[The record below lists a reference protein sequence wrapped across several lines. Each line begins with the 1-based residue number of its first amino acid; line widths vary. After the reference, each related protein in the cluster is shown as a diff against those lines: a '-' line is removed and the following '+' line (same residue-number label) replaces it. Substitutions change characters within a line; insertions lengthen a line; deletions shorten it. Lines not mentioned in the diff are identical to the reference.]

1 MRIFL
6 NKDNYLILF
15 IILLFLL
22 FSNKIVVADE
32 AESLY
37 QSGLHLFDVGDFE
50 NSVEKLEK
58 AIELK
63 PNNALF
69 HHILAKSYGRLAE
82 ESGWLKAIKL
92 AKKTLKHL
100 ELAAELDK
108 QDKGEIDAAINIEIL
123 SDLMKYYQEAPIF
136 LGGST
141 KKANEINEII
151 RKIYSLKYEKY

>member
-6 NKDNYLILF
+6 NKDNYLISF

-151 RKIYSLKYEKY
+151 RKIYTLKYEKY